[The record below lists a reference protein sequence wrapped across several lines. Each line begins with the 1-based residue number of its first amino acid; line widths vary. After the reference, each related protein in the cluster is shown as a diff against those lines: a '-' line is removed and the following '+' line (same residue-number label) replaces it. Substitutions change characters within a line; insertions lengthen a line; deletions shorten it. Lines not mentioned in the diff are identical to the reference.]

1 MKHSHSEYQ
10 RVHIMHKDVVPSR
23 DPGSDLVA
31 RRQRR
36 RRKLKSGSILCAE
49 SAFSAECLVK
59 DFHSS
64 GAKLAFES
72 TANIP
77 DRFTL
82 VIPSDGTEVEC
93 EVLWKGPQ
101 EVGVEFVSPALVDY
115 RHIRQKPR
123 QFKL

>member
-10 RVHIMHKDVVPSR
+10 RVYIMHKDVVPSS
-23 DPGSDLVA
+23 DPGSDLQA

-36 RRKLKSGSILCAE
+36 RRKLKSGIISSAE
-49 SAFSAECLVK
+49 AVFSTECLVK

-77 DRFTL
+77 SRFTL
-82 VIPSDGTEVEC
+82 IIPSDGTEVDC

-123 QFKL
+123 RF